1 MFQMKRVLDNFLRLI
16 PDYVYISL
24 LYFKHLH
31 RFPNLRH
38 PRTFNEKLQWLK
50 LHDRKPE
57 YTMMVD
63 KIKVKEYVANLIGEE
78 YIIPT
83 LATYKH
89 VDDIDIDKLPNQFV
103 IKWNHDSGSVVICKD
118 KATFNWN
125 KAKEKLRKG
134 ETKIGFWYGREWPY
148 KNVKPMLLAEK
159 YMEDNNEVVKTVR
172 SASQSNEKAPML
184 NDYKFY
190 CFNGE
195 PKIMFISSDRAN
207 NVCFDYYDMNL
218 NHLDLKQGG
227 ENYKGQVKLPTNFKE
242 MKDLAA
248 KVSQNIPHV
257 RTDFYEVNGRVYFG
271 ELTFFDSSGFAK
283 FSPKVWDEKLGDLIV
298 LPNFLV
304 GIIIYML
311 G

>member
-1 MFQMKRVLDNFLRLI
+1 MKLINSFIERLLRLLS
-16 PDYVYISL
+16 DSLYISL
-24 LYFKHLH
+24 LYYKHFGH
-31 RFPNLRH
+31 FPNLKH
-38 PRTFNEKLQWLK
+38 PQTFNEKLQWLK

-63 KIKVKEYVANLIGEE
+63 KIKVKDYVADLIGEE

-118 KATFNWN
+118 KATFDW
-125 KAKEKLRKG
+125 KKEKKKLQKG
-134 ETKIGFWYGREWPY
+134 ETKNGFWYGREWPY

-159 YMEDNNEVVKTVR
+159 YMEDYNEVVKPVH
-172 SASQSNEKAPML
+172 SASQRSEQTPML

-190 CFNGE
+190 CFYGE
-195 PKIMFISSDRAN
+195 PKIMFVSSDRAN
-207 NVCFDYYDMNL
+207 NVCFDYYDMDL

-227 ENYKGQVKLPTNFKE
+227 ENYKGQVKLPANFKK

-257 RTDFYEVNGRVYFG
+257 RADFYEINGHIYFG

-283 FSPKVWDEKLGDLIV
+283 FSPSCWDLKLGGLIDLSQIS
-298 LPNFLV
+298 L
-304 GIIIYML
+304 
-311 G
+311 